1 MGSSSPKD
9 VNHCYIS
16 SYGSGKNLE
25 VDRMVFQDNNLSLAK
40 STLDAKMQRRDAV
53 LERGG
58 DGIRRGLS

>member
-1 MGSSSPKD
+1 
-9 VNHCYIS
+9 
-16 SYGSGKNLE
+16 
-25 VDRMVFQDNNLSLAK
+25 MVFQDNNLSLAK